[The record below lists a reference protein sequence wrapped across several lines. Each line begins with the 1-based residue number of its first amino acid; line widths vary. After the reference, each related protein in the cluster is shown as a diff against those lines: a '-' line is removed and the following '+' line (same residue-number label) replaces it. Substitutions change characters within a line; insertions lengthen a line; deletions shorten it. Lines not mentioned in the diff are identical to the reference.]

1 MVPTDA
7 ILLFQYMQG
16 IGLPLRDCQP
26 PLTLIPIEMLEV
38 LGMPVKLSKIIGNLA
53 IAQNS

>member
-1 MVPTDA
+1 MAPTDA

-26 PLTLIPIEMLEV
+26 PLTLIPVEMLEV